1 MTVTPRLRSSG
12 WSGIFG
18 VGTAA
23 GPRTV
28 IARADSFTGPPR
40 VAMPFNLEND
50 DAESV
55 ESVRAR
61 SQLGCTSMQHADC
74 SGLCVPAEV
83 GSYLAPIGSWFAMT
97 PIATMLTTLAK
108 NPVLLPTL
116 CSPCIAK

>member
-1 MTVTPRLRSSG
+1 M
-12 WSGIFG
+12 
-18 VGTAA
+18 GTAA

-61 SQLGCTSMQHADC
+61 DASLGGACDGQLHWGFVCHDPLAAAAGHGPVWDTANTAEKQGLACAAALQH
-74 SGLCVPAEV
+74 
-83 GSYLAPIGSWFAMT
+83 
-97 PIATMLTTLAK
+97 
-108 NPVLLPTL
+108 
-116 CSPCIAK
+116 

>member
-1 MTVTPRLRSSG
+1 MPRRLCMARGAETLGGCVCREQASSRRPAPCHPLTRRHCPAVATG

-40 VAMPFNLEND
+40 AAMPFNLEND

-55 ESVRAR
+55 ESVRP
-61 SQLGCTSMQHADC
+61 
-74 SGLCVPAEV
+74 GLL
-83 GSYLAPIGSWFAMT
+83 S
-97 PIATMLTTLAK
+97 
-108 NPVLLPTL
+108 NP
-116 CSPCIAK
+116 